1 MMEFTL
7 SRVALIA
14 CGAILLAAVIV
25 PVNGIY
31 DSMEEENMTEV
42 SDSIASMLDSFWD
55 SETDTMHLRGW
66 DILPGADY
74 GLVLDGHKV
83 IITGGEKDYLSLTE
97 HSTGYFELTYNDI
110 VDIVRENDSL
120 TITIQ

>member
-66 DILPGADY
+66 DILPSADY

-83 IITGGEKDYLSLTE
+83 IITCGEKDYLSLTE